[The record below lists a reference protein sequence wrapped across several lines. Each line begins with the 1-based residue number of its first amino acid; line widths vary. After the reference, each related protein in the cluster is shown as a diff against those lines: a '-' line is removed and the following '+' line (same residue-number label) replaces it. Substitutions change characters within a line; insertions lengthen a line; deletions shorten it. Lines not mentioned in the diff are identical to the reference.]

1 MMETTKIK
9 QNRLCRESGPTDM
22 WTTKHFFSLKNIFPS
37 HKHFTG
43 GLGDI
48 NKKKNEM
55 LMGFRDQGQEKFWTH
70 PKIRQDKIYRGKGII
85 DPWTKDTSD

>member
-1 MMETTKIK
+1 MMETTQIK
-9 QNRLCRESGPTDM
+9 QNRLCRDRPTCERRNI
-22 WTTKHFFSLKNIFPS
+22 FFPLKNIFPS

-48 NKKKNEM
+48 NKKKKNEM